1 MRRLWVAIFL
11 MLYTATFGLNCAGTR
26 TDEGDAFGK
35 FDYVE
40 EIGVATDFDTADK
53 TRRILSRLNFILVR
67 EERSVNEFYF
77 ETQWKDRH
85 PFEDEREAGVVAAR
99 TRIIIRT
106 RPKTATGFGGA
117 KLNRIR
123 LFAENE
129 VQYASSH
136 EWQRAAITPMLK
148 EYLDDIVERI
158 KIEFRSGMRKF

>member
-1 MRRLWVAIFL
+1 MRKITVFL
-11 MLYTATFGLNCAGTR
+11 LLLYAGGLSLNCAGTR
-26 TDEGDAFGK
+26 SEGNSFGK
-35 FDYVE
+35 FEYVE

-53 TRRILSRLNFILVR
+53 TRRILSRLNFVLVR
-67 EERSVNEFYF
+67 EERSTNEFYF

-136 EWQRAAITPMLK
+136 EWRRAVITPMLK
-148 EYLDDIVERI
+148 DYLDDIVERI